1 MVFLFLVE
9 CCFVDVV
16 ALFSLPPVIAP
27 KWRSGAKNLVQSTL
41 KIKFGVWGGGSAKK
55 SFWALKANQGVTKTE
70 RIGVYVTRSRANSAR
85 TTDYEDRVQIV
96 RKKQCKLLLFRRTS
110 CTR

>member
-1 MVFLFLVE
+1 M
-9 CCFVDVV
+9 V

-55 SFWALKANQGVTKTE
+55 SYWSLRSKQGVVKTE
-70 RIGVYVTRSRANSAR
+70 RVGAYVTRARANSAR

-96 RKKQCKLLLFRRTS
+96 RKKQCKPLLFRWSS
-110 CTR
+110 CTK